1 MQSSGSAQGFDPV
14 WDAMLSGT
22 HPALRRGRHFFG
34 LISPRQVPRCRFCL
48 APFAGFSA
56 PIARAMGRRPW
67 KRNPHFCEK
76 CETFFREHPGGT
88 EIEVAVLFADVRGST
103 PLAAGM
109 RPAEFGAL
117 MQRFYLTANKV
128 FIDSDA
134 MVDKMMGD
142 EVIGLFIPGLGGA
155 GFRRDAVLA
164 GIKLLRATGHGEQG
178 GPWLSIGVGVHAGK
192 TFVGSL
198 GSGDGAYEFVA
209 LGDTMNLAARLVGAA
224 AGGEIV
230 ISEAVW
236 PEVAGQ
242 IDAEPRTLA
251 LKGFE
256 RPIAAHVARVTS

>member
-1 MQSSGSAQGFDPV
+1 MESPESAPSFDPV
-14 WDAMLSGT
+14 WDAMLTGT
-22 HPALRRGRHFFG
+22 HPALRRGRHFFR
-34 LISPRQVPRCRFCL
+34 LISPQQVPRCRFCL

-67 KRNPHFCEK
+67 KRNPHICEQ
-76 CETFFREHPGGT
+76 CETFFREHPGGA
-88 EIEVAVLFADVRGST
+88 EIEIAVLFADVRGST
-103 PLAAGM
+103 SMAARM

-117 MQRFYLTANKV
+117 MQRFYLAANKV

-134 MVDKMMGD
+134 MVDKMVGD
-142 EVIGLFIPGLGGA
+142 EVIGLFVPALSGPAI
-155 GFRRDAVLA
+155 RREAVLA
-164 GIKLLRATGHGEQG
+164 GMKLLRATGHGEQG
-178 GPWLSIGVGVHAGK
+178 GPWLPIGVGVHAGK

-230 ISEAVW
+230 ISDAVW
-236 PEVAGQ
+236 SEVAGEL
-242 IDAEPRTLA
+242 AGEPRTLT

-256 RPIAAHVARVTS
+256 QPVSAHVARVT